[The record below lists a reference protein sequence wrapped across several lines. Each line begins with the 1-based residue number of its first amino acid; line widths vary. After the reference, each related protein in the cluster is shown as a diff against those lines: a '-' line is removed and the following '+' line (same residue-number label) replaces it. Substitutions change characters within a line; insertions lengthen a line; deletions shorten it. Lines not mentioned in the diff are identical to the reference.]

1 MHFVAET
8 SKTRV
13 ALMMLGSIAFV
24 AAGAWM
30 VTHFPDDLARLPF
43 GILIPVPWLGWA
55 AIVFFGLAG
64 VAWSRQFF
72 SGGPVI
78 EMSPE
83 GLYYRRWSETTIPWD
98 AFDRAAIG
106 EIQRQRMLTLWLRD
120 PADYPST
127 TLQGRTAGANKA
139 MGFGDICLSA
149 IGLDRSF
156 DEIVAAFEA
165 NAGALNR

>member
-24 AAGAWM
+24 AGGAWM
-30 VTHFPDDLARLPF
+30 VTRFADDLARLPF
-43 GILIPVPWLGWA
+43 GIVVPVPWIGWA

-64 VAWSRQFF
+64 IAWSRQFF

-78 EMSPE
+78 EISPE
-83 GLYYRRWSETTIPWD
+83 GLYYRRWSEATIPWD
-98 AFDRAAIG
+98 AFERAAIG
-106 EIQRQRMLTLWLRD
+106 EIHRQRMLTFWLRN
-120 PADYPST
+120 PADYSST

-139 MGFGDICLSA
+139 MGFGDISLSA
-149 IGLDRSF
+149 IGLNRSF

-165 NAGALNR
+165 NAGQLTQ